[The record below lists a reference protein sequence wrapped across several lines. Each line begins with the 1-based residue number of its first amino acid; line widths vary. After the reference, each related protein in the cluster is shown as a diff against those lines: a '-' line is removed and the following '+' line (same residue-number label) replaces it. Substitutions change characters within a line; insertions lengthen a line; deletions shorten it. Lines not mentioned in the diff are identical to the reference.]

1 MPHLF
6 SISAMFILFRETL
19 EACIIV
25 SVMLQLCVKLN
36 LLKLRKWGESA
47 PRSGALHSQDK
58 ACHITAP
65 TGTDMCICCTF
76 DSTPI

>member
-1 MPHLF
+1 MPDLF

-47 PRSGALHSQDK
+47 PRSGCLRRAIAFPLSYYSTYRHRYVHMLH
-58 ACHITAP
+58 I
-65 TGTDMCICCTF
+65 
-76 DSTPI
+76 